1 MQQAANEICFPLS
14 REKLMKMARGREL
27 EVFDRSIDVQI
38 FRLRRLIENDS
49 ESPSY
54 IKTVRGLGYLLA
66 PDDDS

>member
-1 MQQAANEICFPLS
+1 
-14 REKLMKMARGREL
+14 MKMARGREL